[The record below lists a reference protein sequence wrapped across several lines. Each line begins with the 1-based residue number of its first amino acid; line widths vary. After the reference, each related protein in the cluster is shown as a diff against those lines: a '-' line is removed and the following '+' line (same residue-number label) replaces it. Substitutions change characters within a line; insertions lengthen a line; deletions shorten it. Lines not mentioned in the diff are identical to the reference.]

1 MLGCFPIALGLG
13 LLPADEP
20 LSSPPWVVAGAGV
33 AFVIAGLMIMLA
45 SHARANDF
53 LAGVLLLIFGLIGLW
68 VSFFSSSEGFSG
80 GLLLLSRE
88 SNVALGRWIFG
99 FGSLISFALSVY
111 AFRRALRGLKSP

>member
-111 AFRRALRGLKSP
+111 AFRRALRR